1 MPSAAKRAADAGKIE
16 MPGGASNNRAEWV
29 TQSAYTRAP
38 PIPTGVPMSLFD
50 QANDVAG
57 GAMNATKGAASSV
70 AGTVCSAAHTA
81 GSAAVAAAEKLTGK
95 DLNKDGKIG

>member
-16 MPGGASNNRAEWV
+16 MPRGASNNHAEWV
-29 TQSAYTRAP
+29 TQSAYIRAP
-38 PIPTGVPMSLFD
+38 PITTGAPSSLFD
-50 QANDVAG
+50 QAKGVAG
-57 GAMNATKGAASSV
+57 GAMGATKGAASSV
-70 AGTVCSAAHTA
+70 AGSVGSAAHTA